1 MRFRK
6 VFSTGKI
13 LDFAAYT
20 QLQVLDATTPSF
32 KGCGNEFK
40 ENRDWWVL
48 LDKHKQII
56 AYCGAGYSDNFSY
69 FVRAWV
75 DKKYRGKGLQKR
87 MIAMRLRAAKYR
99 NCKLAITYITMD
111 NAPSG
116 NSLINCGF
124 KMYHPEWSYAGKDM
138 IYFQKKL
145 F

>member
-6 VFSTGKI
+6 VFSDGKI

-20 QLQVLDATTPSF
+20 QLQVLDTTTPSF
-32 KGCGNEFK
+32 KGCNNEFK
-40 ENRDWWVL
+40 DNREWWVL
-48 LDKHKQII
+48 LDKRKQIV
-56 AYCGAGYSDNFSY
+56 AYCGAGYSADFSY

-75 DKKYRGKGLQKR
+75 GLKYRGKGLQKR
-87 MIAMRLRAAKYR
+87 MINMRIKAAKVR
-99 NCKLAITYITMD
+99 KCNTAITYITMD

-124 KMYHPEWSYAGKDM
+124 KMYHPEWAYAGKDM
-138 IYFQKKL
+138 IYFQKKI